1 LQHKLRTYIIN
12 LCGAGKYL
20 APLLNKSGNMEA
32 YTLDNIHTL
41 LFREELLIQDDLVLG
56 DYDVTTINR
65 RNRNLQITTGK
76 DRNYLVK
83 QLQHKESESARTLKN
98 ELLFYKHVASDMPHI
113 HSLFPQVKYADEDNV
128 ILILDF
134 YKNASPLWKY
144 YKERCPD
151 DFPLQTAAA
160 TGRLLASFHQAF
172 RDISKDKLPFLNEEL
187 PFVFHLHRPH
197 PRVLATYGQGGYE
210 LLSTIQQDEAL
221 TRQWE
226 AAKQSWEVNSLIHGD
241 IKLDNIIVL
250 PDNENG
256 DSSNVK
262 LVDWEMLQ
270 YGDLAF
276 DIAGAFQDYI
286 FLWLIMTPD
295 GESAE
300 EMIKKVPFPFSTFH
314 PALNTYWEAYSSASA
329 LSNEAAATL
338 LSRSVLFAGLRCLQT
353 SFEISNKFD
362 HIPAI
367 AMILFNLGSS
377 IIKDPEKAGAML
389 FGFKPSQ
396 S

>member
-1 LQHKLRTYIIN
+1 
-12 LCGAGKYL
+12 
-20 APLLNKSGNMEA
+20 MEA

-41 LFREELLIQDDLVLG
+41 LFREDLLLPDDIVSG

-98 ELLFYKHVASDMPHI
+98 ELLFYKHVASNMPHV
-113 HSLFPQVKYADEDNV
+113 HSLFPQVKYADENNV

-134 YKNASPLWKY
+134 YKSATPLWKY

-151 DFPLQTAAA
+151 NFPLETTAA
-160 TGRLLASFHQAF
+160 TGRLLANFHLAF
-172 RDISKDKLPFLNEEL
+172 RNMNKDELPFLNDEL
-187 PFVFHLHRPH
+187 PFAFHLHRPH
-197 PRVLATYGQGGYE
+197 PRVLATYAQGGYQ
-210 LLSTIQQDEAL
+210 LISMIQQDETL
-221 TRQWE
+221 IKEWE
-226 AAKQSWEVNSLIHGD
+226 TAKQTWEVNSLIHGD
-241 IKLDNIIVL
+241 IKLDNVIVL
-250 PDNENG
+250 PDNESPASA
-256 DSSNVK
+256 DVK

-276 DIAGAFQDYI
+276 DIAGALQDYI

-295 GESAE
+295 GDTAE
-300 EMIKKVPFPFSTFH
+300 EMIKKVPFPFSALH
-314 PALNTYWEAYSSASA
+314 PALNTYWEAYSSAA
-329 LSNEAAATL
+329 GLHPEAAAVL
-338 LSRSVLFAGLRCLQT
+338 LSRAVRFTGIRCLQT
-353 SFEISNKFD
+353 SFEIANKFD

-377 IIKDPEKAGAML
+377 IIKDAEKAKTML
-389 FGFKPSQ
+389 FGFKPSVL
-396 S
+396 